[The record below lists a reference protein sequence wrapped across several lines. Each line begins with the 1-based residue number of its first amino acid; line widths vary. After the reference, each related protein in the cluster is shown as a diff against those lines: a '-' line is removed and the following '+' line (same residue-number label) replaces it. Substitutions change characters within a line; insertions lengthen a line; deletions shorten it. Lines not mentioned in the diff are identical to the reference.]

1 MAIRVLSDYP
11 APPGNKRWVICD
23 IDGPTSYTAITTGTP
38 PTGGQVVRAGDIGL
52 QNIEWAQVSGSD
64 NGQYDG
70 TCYVAAGIGN
80 PPKAGGTQF
89 NLQWL
94 VAATGAE
101 AAGAANLSARSLRI
115 VAIGL

>member
-1 MAIRVLSDYP
+1 MAIRILSDYP

-23 IDGPTSYTAITTGTP
+23 IDGPNPYTVITVGTP

-52 QNIEWAQVSGSD
+52 SNIEWAQVSGSD

-70 TCYVAAGIGN
+70 VCYVVGSVGN
-80 PPKAGGTQF
+80 PAKVGGTQI

-94 VAATGAE
+94 TAATGAE
-101 AAGAANLSARSLRI
+101 ASGNLSARSLRI

>member
-1 MAIRVLSDYP
+1 MAIRIIPDYP

-23 IDGPTSYTAITTGTP
+23 IDGPTAYTAITLGTP
-38 PTGGQVVRAGDIGL
+38 PTGGQTVRASDIGL

-70 TCYVAAGIGN
+70 TCYIVGGLGN
-80 PPKAGGTQF
+80 PAKTAGTQMQ
-89 NLQWL
+89 LQWIL
-94 VAATGAE
+94 AATGAE
-101 AAGAANLSARSLRI
+101 ASGNLSARSLRI